1 MSSLFW
7 CFIMLLCTILNV
19 YKGAYIFATL
29 TGIVAILDFIAYIT
43 SK

>member
-7 CFIMLLCTILNV
+7 CFIMLLCAIYSFCNSN
-19 YKGAYIFATL
+19 YIFATL
-29 TGIVAILDFIAYIT
+29 TGVVAILDFIAYIT